1 MSKITITKD
10 QYGNGRDTVLI
21 EDAKIFTRHNNF
33 SGQYNFNPNDNK
45 RTVSVI
51 LDDEDAIRYLQ
62 DNGWYIKP
70 VEFNGETINILK
82 LVVSYR
88 FFVPDISSQDPASG
102 NVTHYTEETIHML
115 DNFRRDD
122 GFEHVDLMFKGTPW
136 NNQNGSGITG
146 YIHWMQVVPH
156 YNEVEQT
163 MERLRFAE
171 QASDDIQ
178 VPF

>member
-1 MSKITITKD
+1 
-10 QYGNGRDTVLI
+10 
-21 EDAKIFTRHNNF
+21 
-33 SGQYNFNPNDNK
+33 
-45 RTVSVI
+45 
-51 LDDEDAIRYLQ
+51 
-62 DNGWYIKP
+62 
-70 VEFNGETINILK
+70 
-82 LVVSYR
+82 
-88 FFVPDISSQDPASG
+88 
-102 NVTHYTEETIHML
+102 ML

-171 QASDDIQ
+171 QASEDIQ
-178 VPF
+178 APF

>member
-10 QYGNGRDTVLI
+10 QYGNGRDTILI
-21 EDAKIFTRHNNF
+21 EDAMIFTRYNNF
-33 SGQYNFNPNDNK
+33 SGQHNFNPNNNQ

-51 LDDEDAIRYLQ
+51 LNDEDAIRYLQ
-62 DNGWYIKP
+62 DEGWYIKP
-70 VEFNGETINILK
+70 VEFNGEFINILK

-88 FFVPDISSQDPASG
+88 FFTPDISSQDPASG

-122 GFEHVDLMFKGTPW
+122 GFEHVDLMFKGVPW

-171 QASDDIQ
+171 QASEDIQ